1 MELYCKNH
9 RLIEITTS
17 RFLSLLVMT
26 FFFLNSAVCF
36 AGEVETLANSPEW
49 LKLLHYQPQTFDG
62 YKGLVENSDFYI
74 SDNGR
79 FSPQDEL
86 KAEIQDFSGTRGK
99 KCDFPARFEYLKA
112 HNLVHGNLAEC
123 ADYQQFMQDVQPNG
137 ISVLFTNAY
146 MNNPASLFG
155 HTLIRIDTKRKGTQ
169 MLAHGTNFGADSGSE
184 YGFIFALKGLFGGY
198 QGVYSISPYW
208 NIINEYNNIENRDI
222 WEYKLNLSEDEQ
234 LKFVNHLYEMRKAR
248 IRYYFLSKNC
258 SYMVLELIEAVRP
271 EIDLTSQYKNM
282 WVIPL
287 DTLKTILQEQN
298 LVNETNYRPARL
310 TKIKHSL
317 QNMSAEQYKA
327 FKRGVKDYDYNMP
340 QLTAKEQAEV
350 LETAYQYFQYN
361 YIEKELELAEYRKNS
376 FAVLRKRS
384 QLPETKLQSDFAG
397 ENPAYSH
404 DSMQISFGAGV
415 YNKQS
420 YEELTIRPAYTALTD
435 SAYGLIKGAEVSV
448 FKSVWRYYNRKHRA
462 ILQSFQPLNILSIV
476 PADSIFSPISYS
488 TNVEIK
494 REFNPSNEKQ
504 GYVAD
509 LGLGI
514 GKTYEL
520 LKNIRTYGLI
530 EARGQ
535 YGGFMAHN
543 YWLGIA
549 PRAGVYAD
557 IKNMRI
563 HLWARQTFATRKF
576 GKRLEY
582 NAEIAYGLSKNLSAT
597 LKYTAIHGLG
607 KNQEDYSFNLRYCY

>member
-9 RLIEITTS
+9 RLIEIITS

-36 AGEVETLANSPEW
+36 ADEVETLANSPEW
-49 LKLLHYQPQTFDG
+49 LKLLHYQPAIFGG
-62 YKGLVENSDFYI
+62 YEGLVENSDFYV
-74 SDNGR
+74 SENGR
-79 FSPQDEL
+79 FNPQAEL
-86 KAEIQDFSGTRGK
+86 NAEIKEFSKKQGK
-99 KCDFPARFEYLKA
+99 KCDLPARFELLKKY
-112 HNLVHGNLAEC
+112 NLVNGDLQGCAE
-123 ADYQQFMQDVQPNG
+123 YRQFMNDVQPNG

-184 YGFIFALKGLFGGY
+184 YGVVFALKGLFGGY

-222 WEYKLNLSEDEQ
+222 WEYKLNLSAEEQ

-271 EIDLTSQYKNM
+271 EIDLTSSYENM

-287 DTLKTILQEQN
+287 DTLKTVLNEPN
-298 LVNETNYRPARL
+298 LVSEINYRPARL

-317 QNMSAEQYKA
+317 KNMSDKQYAA
-327 FKRGVKDYDYNMP
+327 FLNGAKNYNYEMTG
-340 QLTAKEQAEV
+340 LNEKEQAEV
-350 LETAYQYFQYN
+350 LETEYQYFQYR
-361 YIEKELELAEYRKNS
+361 YVEKELELVEYRKDS

-384 QLPETKLQSDFAG
+384 KLPETKLQSDFEG

-404 DSMQISFGAGV
+404 DSMQVSLTSGI

-435 SAYGLIKGAEVSV
+435 SNFGLIQGAEVSV
-448 FKSVWRYYNRKHRA
+448 FKSVWRYYNQKHRA
-462 ILQSFQPLNILSIV
+462 VLQSFQPLNILSIV
-476 PADSIFSPISYS
+476 PANSIFSPISYS

-504 GYVAD
+504 GYVGD

-514 GKTYEL
+514 GKTYEIAPFL
-520 LKNIRTYGLI
+520 RAYGLF

-535 YGGFMAHN
+535 YGGLIARDFWA
-543 YWLGIA
+543 GIA
-549 PRAGVYAD
+549 PRVGIYAD
-557 IKNMRI
+557 FNKLRF
-563 HLWARQTFATRKF
+563 HFWARNTFATRKF
-576 GKRLEY
+576 GERLEY
-582 NAEIAYGLSKNLSAT
+582 SAESDYGISENLSLS
-597 LKYTAIHGLG
+597 LKYTSAHNKG
-607 KNQEDYSFNLRYCY
+607 KNQEDFAFSLKCCY

>member
-1 MELYCKNH
+1 MLQGLIKTQIFTAL
-9 RLIEITTS
+9 RLLGVAC
-17 RFLSLLVMT
+17 FL
-26 FFFLNSAVCF
+26 FFPTVCF
-36 AGEVETLANSPEW
+36 ASEYISIANSSEW
-49 LKLLHYQPQTFDG
+49 LKLLHYQQEIFGG
-62 YKGLVENSDFYI
+62 YEGLVENDDFYV
-74 SDNGR
+74 SGKGR
-79 FSPQDEL
+79 ENPFEEL
-86 KAEIQDFSGTRGK
+86 KAEIKEFKKEQGK
-99 KCDFPARFEYLKA
+99 KCEFPARFEFLKN
-112 HNLVHGNLAEC
+112 HNLVSGDLQNCTE
-123 ADYQQFMQDVQPNG
+123 YQQFMGDVQPDG

-184 YGFIFALKGLFGGY
+184 YGFIFALKGLLGGY

-222 WEYKLNLSEDEQ
+222 WEYKLNLNEDEQ
-234 LKFVNHLYEMRKAR
+234 IKFVNHLYEMRKAR

-317 QNMSAEQYKA
+317 QNMSDEQYKA
-327 FKRGVKDYDYNMP
+327 FLNGVKKYDYEMP
-340 QLTAKEQAEV
+340 ELTEKEQAEV

-361 YIEKELELAEYRKNS
+361 YVEKRLELAEYRKNS

-384 QLPETKLQSDFAG
+384 QLPETKLQGDFEG

-404 DSMQISFGAGV
+404 DSMQISLGVGV
-415 YNKQS
+415 YNKKS
-420 YEELTIRPAYTALTD
+420 YEELVIRPAYTALTD
-435 SAYGLIKGAEVSV
+435 SSYGLVKGAEVSV
-448 FKSVWRYYNRKHRA
+448 LKSVWRYYNQKHRA
-462 ILQSFQPLNILSIV
+462 VLQSFQPLNILSIV
-476 PADSIFSPISYS
+476 PADEVFSPISYS

-494 REFNPSNEKQ
+494 REFKPENEQ
-504 GYVAD
+504 EGYVGD

-514 GKTYEL
+514 G
-520 LKNIRTYGLI
+520 RTYGFGQNLKGYGLV
-530 EARGQ
+530 EVRGQ
-535 YGGFMAHN
+535 YGGMIAHN
-543 YWLGIA
+543 YWLGLA
-549 PRAGVYAD
+549 PRAGIYAD
-557 IKNMRI
+557 FEDLRF
-563 HLWARQTFATRKF
+563 HLWARQTFASRKF
-576 GKRLEY
+576 GERLEY
-582 NAEIAYGLSKNLSAT
+582 LVEVAYGLNKNLSVA
-597 LKYTAIHGLG
+597 LRYFAAHNEH
-607 KNQEDYSFNLRYCY
+607 KNQEDYSVNLRYCY